1 MREQA
6 RRLHADGV
14 PFTDIYR
21 RLGLSGNTV
30 AGWLYSTRERNTAT
44 RPERCPLCDRPA
56 RSLGDPPAY
65 AYPPGQYLG
74 DGHLLMTRRVPLLT
88 VACDLRYPGVI
99 NEITTALEACGAKTV
114 GYFERSGCISVRSH
128 WRHWP
133 CLIPQYGPGKKHDR
147 TIALHGWQQEIVS
160 EHADRFVRGLF
171 HSDGSRFTN
180 RVERNGTAYSY
191 PRYMSVNESGDIMRL
206 CQESLDRLGIAW
218 RMTRRNSLSV
228 ARRNAVADLD
238 VHVGPKW

>member
-1 MREQA
+1 
-6 RRLHADGV
+6 
-14 PFTDIYR
+14 
-21 RLGLSGNTV
+21 
-30 AGWLYSTRERNTAT
+30 
-44 RPERCPLCDRPA
+44 
-56 RSLGDPPAY
+56 
-65 AYPPGQYLG
+65 
-74 DGHLLMTRRVPLLT
+74 
-88 VACDLRYPGVI
+88 
-99 NEITTALEACGAKTV
+99 
-114 GYFERSGCISVRSH
+114 
-128 WRHWP
+128 
-133 CLIPQYGPGKKHDR
+133 
-147 TIALHGWQQEIVS
+147 LHGWQQEIVS